1 MQRTEYR
8 LRFFVSILL
17 LAGGLFWPAPDLW
30 AADGA
35 TAQLEAK
42 MNQIIELQKNLSEKV
57 TLAENILRQLEE
69 KLSGLAAEIQDERLR
84 SGVLTYGE
92 AVRHQSLDNR
102 LKLAQQ
108 LVSYIEQLKN
118 KIDTFRDGSRQLS
131 FLYQEATDDLKII
144 QTLSHLRLDD
154 FLVRSDRVIGYLKGE
169 LEQHL
174 IRADGIRYA
183 HTSST
188 WETVIT
194 RK

>member
-1 MQRTEYR
+1 MK
-8 LRFFVSILL
+8 LALL
-17 LAGGLFWPAPDLW
+17 PYFKKGQIEVGVDEAGRGCLAGPVV
-30 AADGA
+30 AAAVILPKDFNHPLLNDSKKL
-35 TAQLEAK
+35 T
-42 MNQIIELQKNLSEKV
+42 EKV

-84 SGVLTYGE
+84 SGVLTYGD

-118 KIDTFRDGSRQLS
+118 KIDTFRDGGRQLS

-169 LEQHL
+169 LKQHL

-188 WETVIT
+188 WEAVIT
-194 RK
+194 RN